1 MAFPN
6 SCPALRLRAAAAVV
20 AVWARP
26 GAIRPGRGSAGC
38 PLAAVSVPPLRPVR
52 SRGAPGGAP
61 SPAADRRAVPPFRA
75 RFRRAPPGRSARRSA
90 LRAPAPVLSACPP
103 RGFCSFDGVTGRFPR
118 ACGAARL
125 RFALHSLRSFPRWR
139 WHFSLCGAPPQRLPV
154 LRVLARRGSRRRAVC
169 QSVVSPDGLCGV
181 RRRRGGVGWGTL
193 SPARLPPLRGHP
205 APPGRVWAPCT
216 RHGAPRGARGL
227 RLVREGMIRAGL
239 VPRLA
244 FRSCQCGSFEPPS
257 CRSTYRLYMPTH
269 T

>member
-75 RFRRAPPGRSARRSA
+75 RFHRAPPGRSARRSA

-139 WHFSLCGAPPQRLPV
+139 WHFSLCGAPPQRLPA

-169 QSVVSPDGLCGV
+169 QSFLSPDGLCGV

-205 APPGRVWAPCT
+205 APPWQGVGTLHPPRRSA
-216 RHGAPRGARGL
+216 RGAGATAG
-227 RLVREGMIRAGL
+227 EGGYDKGGACA
-239 VPRLA
+239 PPC
-244 FRSCQCGSFEPPS
+244 FSFLS
-257 CRSTYRLYMPTH
+257 MRQL
-269 T
+269 

>member
-90 LRAPAPVLSACPP
+90 LRAPAPPLSACPP

-139 WHFSLCGAPPQRLPV
+139 WHFSLCGAPPSV
-154 LRVLARRGSRRRAVC
+154 SRRSGCSRAVAVGGAL
-169 QSVVSPDGLCGV
+169 SVSPACHQTACAGS
-181 RRRRGGVGWGTL
+181 GGGAAGWGGTL

-216 RHGAPRGARGL
+216 RLGAARGVRGL
-227 RLVREGMIRAGL
+227 RLVRW
-239 VPRLA
+239 V
-244 FRSCQCGSFEPPS
+244 
-257 CRSTYRLYMPTH
+257 
-269 T
+269 